1 MALKCRNDIST
12 DMFYIIVLTSLEKL
26 IEVEI
31 WFKSLKFKHRGVGCG
46 RAASLTVQEIFLF
59 INHRQTR
66 SDCTDVG
73 VQPEP
78 RRLLRAPGTEPGRE
92 S

>member
-1 MALKCRNDIST
+1 
-12 DMFYIIVLTSLEKL
+12 MFYIIVLTSLEKL

-59 INHRQTR
+59 INHRQTLQTVPMLLSSLNR
-66 SDCTDVG
+66 AGSL
-73 VQPEP
+73 E
-78 RRLLRAPGTEPGRE
+78 RLEQSQDERAEV
-92 S
+92 